1 MPIGVTDSP
10 LSLAKRS
17 ARRDDVPGAT
27 ENRAAANLTR
37 QSLSKIERIQ
47 MKQDVA
53 ARVAVVGLAPVADVS
68 FASPPKKQ
76 RLRRQIN
83 E

>member
-1 MPIGVTDSP
+1 
-10 LSLAKRS
+10 
-17 ARRDDVPGAT
+17 
-27 ENRAAANLTR
+27 
-37 QSLSKIERIQ
+37 